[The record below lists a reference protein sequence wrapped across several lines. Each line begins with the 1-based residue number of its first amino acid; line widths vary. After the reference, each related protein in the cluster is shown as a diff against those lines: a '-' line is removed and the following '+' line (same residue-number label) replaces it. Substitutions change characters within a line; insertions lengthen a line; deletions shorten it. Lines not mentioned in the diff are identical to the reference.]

1 MNTYALIVDSDRA
14 SASTYAALAR
24 AERLTPVCVRDG
36 AAALTQLLDR
46 GAPALLVV
54 EPATTHLDGFELIE
68 RLRRTAGGERTP
80 VVVVSAD
87 RDLRERADGLR
98 GRLAIGAVLAKAAS
112 DGSAKR
118 VIQRLLG
125 EADALAA
132 PTRTKTPSTP
142 PGADP
147 APEGVE
153 EDDAAPSLRSSW
165 VHAVKRH
172 LASLSARRRSP

>member
-1 MNTYALIVDSDRA
+1 MNTYALIVDSDTA

-24 AERLTPVCVRDG
+24 AERLTAVCVRDG

-54 EPATTHLDGFELIE
+54 EPGVTQFDGFELIE
-68 RLRRTAGGERTP
+68 RLRRTAGGDRTQ

-125 EADALAA
+125 DTEA
-132 PTRTKTPSTP
+132 RSTP
-142 PGADP
+142 AKPPP
-147 APEGVE
+147 APQAAGPSQEAPEAE
-153 EDDAAPSLRSSW
+153 EPPPSARSSW
-165 VHAVKRH
+165 ATAVRH
-172 LASLSARRRSP
+172 HLDGLSARRRAL